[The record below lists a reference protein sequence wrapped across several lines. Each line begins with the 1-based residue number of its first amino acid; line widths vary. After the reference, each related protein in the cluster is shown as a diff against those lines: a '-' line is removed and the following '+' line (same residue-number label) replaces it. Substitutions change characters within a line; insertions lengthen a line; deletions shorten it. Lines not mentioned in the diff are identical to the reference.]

1 MQDSLF
7 DLQHIPATARGP
19 VQSQLMLA
27 SLGKDTSYK
36 SMVAR
41 AVYECARHDVYTH
54 HPEDGGMSQLT
65 AWDTPVTDDNITEW
79 CERQT
84 GRRHQRNV
92 VARTRGLLEVDGWFD
107 PVPDVIGR
115 TGRPTH
121 AVVPSGDCIALFN
134 YA

>member
-7 DLQHIPATARGP
+7 DLQHVPAAARGP
-19 VQSQLMLA
+19 VQSQLMLD

-36 SMVAR
+36 SLVAR
-41 AVYECARHDVYTH
+41 GVYECAK
-54 HPEDGGMSQLT
+54 HPYIHQWLY
-65 AWDTPVTDDNITEW
+65 DTPVTDDDITDW

-92 VARTRGLLEVDGWFD
+92 IARTRGLLEVDGWFLA
-107 PVPDVIGR
+107 VPDVIGR

-121 AVVPSGDCIALFN
+121 AVVPSPGCIAIINTL
-134 YA
+134 A